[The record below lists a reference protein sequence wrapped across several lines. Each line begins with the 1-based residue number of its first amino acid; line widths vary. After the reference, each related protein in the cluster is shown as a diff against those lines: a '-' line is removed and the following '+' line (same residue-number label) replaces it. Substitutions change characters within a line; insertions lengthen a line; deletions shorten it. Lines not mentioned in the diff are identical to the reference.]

1 MRDGGGMSDIGLSCK
16 YKFEGYRISR
26 TGLLDVYLDSV
37 SGIEP
42 SDLAA
47 IVSFAENTD
56 PKAVGILV
64 YVPHNSDYDE
74 PKPLSYTILEA
85 EFGRQNPQNCIIE
98 SICRF
103 SQNKEIRACQ

>member
-64 YVPHNSDYDE
+64 YVPHNSDHDE
-74 PKPLSYTILEA
+74 PKASLIYDSRSRIWKAKPTKLYHREYLPIFPE
-85 EFGRQNPQNCIIE
+85 
-98 SICRF
+98 
-103 SQNKEIRACQ
+103 

>member
-16 YKFEGYRISR
+16 YKFEGYRISS

-74 PKPLSYTILEA
+74 PKASLIYDS
-85 EFGRQNPQNCIIE
+85 R
-98 SICRF
+98 SRICRF
-103 SQNKEIRACQ
+103 SQNKEIRVCQ